1 MLVSICD
8 YSEGLNKS
16 NLKVLPL
23 VEQLAS
29 ISMHVFQLQSHSC
42 STLLTNCMMSCAR
55 SFGS

>member
-16 NLKVLPL
+16 SLKVLPL

-29 ISMHVFQLQSHSC
+29 ILCVYFNC
-42 STLLTNCMMSCAR
+42 SLTAVPLS
-55 SFGS
+55 